1 MAARQ
6 AMIVGGRRVGRRN
19 RIPQSPKWNAVGE
32 GEVQIIT
39 RTRSGWQSF
48 LNDIQGLPLVQSQEV
63 NTIEIPGIH
72 SYEHYHY
79 EPTKVKRSK
88 HNKNM
93 RRYHRV
99 HQPGFDTQRRPIKN

>member
-19 RIPQSPKWNAVGE
+19 RIPQSPKWNAFAG

-39 RTRSGWQSF
+39 RTRSDGLI
-48 LNDIQGLPLVQSQEV
+48 LNDMLDLSLVQSQEV
-63 NTIEIPGIH
+63 NTIEIPGIR
-72 SYEHYHY
+72 SCEHYHY
-79 EPTKVKRSK
+79 GPTKVKRNK

>member
-6 AMIVGGRRVGRRN
+6 AMIVGGRRVGRKN
-19 RIPQSPKWNAVGE
+19 RIPLAPKWSSPTGCV
-32 GEVQIIT
+32 VKIT
-39 RTRSGWQSF
+39 TRSDGLI
-48 LNDIQGLPLVQSQEV
+48 LNDIQDLSLVQSQEM
-63 NTIEIPGIH
+63 NTIEIAGEFR
-72 SYEHYHY
+72 YEHFR
-79 EPTKVKRSK
+79 PTRVKRNK